1 MKKQVQII
9 VTLAL
14 VLSMLLSA
22 APLSAVAEE
31 RPKITVTIYD
41 RGKVPASEGTIEE
54 NRWTRWINEN
64 GPVDVEFVAIPRTNS
79 GDKLYVLFASG
90 TAPDLV
96 FEYSPAV
103 RSTLYQQGQL
113 MPLSEALEKY
123 STTYKERAEKYPN
136 ILAAGLMDDG
146 ELYGLGK
153 INTSNFTRC
162 VLIRQDWLD
171 NLGLEIPQTLEELR
185 NVCRAFCE
193 DDPDGNGQK
202 DTYAMAMSY
211 RANESFNQMIYG
223 ETIMEGDDEMRYGWD
238 DIARRLE
245 FKKWLYDNGYID
257 REYMSDTNGANAMQ
271 SFLNGKT
278 GILPWLTSL
287 DRNWALGDFT
297 TFKKNVPEGK
307 LAVMGYPEIDGVRYM
322 PTLTNP
328 AQITCFVDAS
338 TKNLEAVLQYVD
350 FACSKEFAMAF
361 TYGLEGE
368 HYEMVDG
375 MPVITD
381 TEKFAAEVGWAGDFS
396 MLKSAE
402 TLAEYQSTTEGFDLS
417 NPIEAEA
424 YQLRKD
430 ALALYL
436 NPELKYPGL
445 THSEHMPQLPEDL
458 SMINANIN
466 LNQFYDRAVVG
477 GTDYTVEMAME
488 DAKNTWTQGG
498 GDQIMAWWQDWYAND
513 RDNAFLAEDMYAI
526 VMPGN
531 PLNYLQ

>member
-211 RANESFNQMIYG
+211 
-223 ETIMEGDDEMRYGWD
+223 
-238 DIARRLE
+238 
-245 FKKWLYDNGYID
+245 
-257 REYMSDTNGANAMQ
+257 
-271 SFLNGKT
+271 
-278 GILPWLTSL
+278 
-287 DRNWALGDFT
+287 
-297 TFKKNVPEGK
+297 
-307 LAVMGYPEIDGVRYM
+307 GVRYM

-328 AQITCFVDAS
+328 AQITCFVNAS

-498 GDQIMAWWQDWYAND
+498 GDQIMAWWQEWYAND
-513 RDNAFLAEDMYAI
+513 RDNAFLAEDMYGLRQNGSA
-526 VMPGN
+526 G
-531 PLNYLQ
+531 